1 MNFTALTRTFGRG
14 AYPCAL
20 THSAPSFPCSTPF
33 PRSKWSLAV
42 LLLMTPLLG
51 WGQIGSRT
59 GGSATVVISQVYG
72 GGGNSGAQYKNDF
85 IELHNLSAKTIS
97 LAGYSV
103 QYGSS
108 GGNTW
113 TASTALTGSIAPGAY
128 YLVQGAGGSVGVALP
143 TPDAT
148 STLNLSGTAG
158 KVALVSNTA
167 VLTGTCPS
175 GSSLVDFVGFGT
187 AANCSEGTG
196 PTKTLSNTL
205 SAIRLSGGCLDTDN
219 NSTDFETG
227 APTPRNS
234 STTAANCL
242 PSVTGFAPPSGPVD
256 SEITISGSN
265 LAGIT
270 SVTIGG
276 TTATGLFTTNSSVKA
291 IVPSGLPLGNAA
303 VEVSDGVNTYPVGD
317 FLVTLAG
324 ISTPQLGSTTICP
337 GGSLSV
343 TFQASGTYAATNSF
357 SVELSDAS
365 GVFASTPPVIATLL
379 NNTTT
384 TSQTVT
390 ATLPT
395 TTPGGLNYKVRV
407 VASDPVVQSLA
418 SAALAVSGVSIS
430 PITAQNLY
438 TNENGTTLT
447 ATEITPLTGGRQWV
461 YATTSGG
468 PYTLAGQ
475 TAATYTP
482 AFSTANTYYVAV
494 QSVFACGTVT
504 SQEVTVNVTTPPAPT
519 LTDLS
524 PSKGTTGTQVV
535 LTGSGFT
542 ISGLTVFFNGT
553 PATQVQYVSPTQL
566 KANVPAGATSGL
578 ITVTTPYGT
587 ATSTASFSVYS
598 LDMALLDDF
607 NRSNSDAVAENWAE
621 TESAPGGASITANQ
635 LRLSSGVAGRDFA
648 VRDVSARYNPVLGS
662 NDRVLSWAW
671 NMQQSR
677 PDPAGFG
684 AGSYGVAYVLA
695 GSSANLLS
703 GVGYAVILGNS
714 GSTDPVQLVR
724 YSNGL
729 SSNSVVATVSTNTT
743 DFGNQ
748 PLTLRVSF
756 DPESNTWTL
765 EVGSTTT
772 AFQDPLMA
780 TYQFL
785 GNAVDDTYA
794 TTALPYTGA
803 FWNHNTTGTEYAL
816 FDNVSVTAACAL
828 AAEPATGSDTHTAD
842 QLTSSGAHL
851 SWAAGS
857 GSSRLVVVRAGQAPT
872 TVPQDG
878 ATYTGSG
885 IWGSGSQ
892 LAAGEQVVYQGSG
905 TEVTLTN
912 LQPNTAYYYRIYD
925 ADGSGCATNYQP
937 VAAVAD
943 FFTTKPCLL
952 AAAPTVPASQAEIV
966 PASYNLALNWTNGNG
981 AQRLV
986 VVRDGQAP
994 TTLPVDGTAYLA
1006 NARLGSGNAVAPNEY
1021 AVYRGTGSTVTVTGL
1036 APGRTYY
1043 AVVYELNGTGC
1054 STHYLTNTPAQAVGT
1069 TTVPPVGTYRF
1080 YRGNLHAHS
1089 SYSDGN
1095 KDGSTSG
1102 ALTPYDDYGI
1112 ARQAEQFDF
1121 LGISEHNHNG
1131 AGMVLSSY
1139 AKGLQQA
1146 DQANQAN
1153 VDGKF
1158 LALYGMEWGT
1168 ISGGGHVIVY
1178 GYDQLI
1184 GWEAGNYDVFVQK
1197 GDYTGT
1203 QGLFATLAQKS
1214 GVVAYLAHPNATDY
1228 NGLLQKPLDATA
1240 SQVVTGMA
1248 MRSGPAFST
1257 ATDYSDPS
1265 ASTYES
1271 RFKDALKLGYHVGP
1285 VMDHDNHNS
1294 TFGRTSYT
1302 RLVVLASELT
1312 RPALLE
1318 AMQQRRFYAA
1328 DDANAEVT
1336 FKISGQPM
1344 GSQLTLPGAP
1354 TLEVN
1359 VVDQDG
1365 EAVTSI
1371 ELLAGI
1377 PGSGIAATSLT
1388 TSNGA
1393 ATLSFTDPISNE
1405 ATYYYYAVITQ
1416 ADGDKIWTAPI
1427 RYTRRDGV
1435 ILPVSLTGFEAT
1447 LQGEKTAVLRWVT
1460 AQEQRSGTFIVERSI
1475 NGRTFMEAG
1484 RVAAAGN
1491 STTARNYEWRDAQPL
1506 QQLTYYRL
1514 RQVDRNGAAQ
1524 QSPVRTVSPRQR
1536 EARQVHVFPTPT
1548 AGNVPQLALRGFEGQ
1563 PVSIRVISM
1572 VGRTVWSQS
1581 LTPTTYQTQHAL
1593 RLPASLP
1600 QGMYTVQVT
1609 SGGQTYQTRLL
1620 LTR

>member
-1 MNFTALTRTFGRG
+1 M
-14 AYPCAL
+14 
-20 THSAPSFPCSTPF
+20 
-33 PRSKWSLAV
+33 
-42 LLLMTPLLG
+42 
-51 WGQIGSRT
+51 
-59 GGSATVVISQVYG
+59 
-72 GGGNSGAQYKNDF
+72 
-85 IELHNLSAKTIS
+85 
-97 LAGYSV
+97 
-103 QYGSS
+103 
-108 GGNTW
+108 
-113 TASTALTGSIAPGAY
+113 
-128 YLVQGAGGSVGVALP
+128 
-143 TPDAT
+143 
-148 STLNLSGTAG
+148 
-158 KVALVSNTA
+158 
-167 VLTGTCPS
+167 
-175 GSSLVDFVGFGT
+175 
-187 AANCSEGTG
+187 
-196 PTKTLSNTL
+196 
-205 SAIRLSGGCLDTDN
+205 
-219 NSTDFETG
+219 
-227 APTPRNS
+227 
-234 STTAANCL
+234 
-242 PSVTGFAPPSGPVD
+242 
-256 SEITISGSN
+256 
-265 LAGIT
+265 
-270 SVTIGG
+270 
-276 TTATGLFTTNSSVKA
+276 
-291 IVPSGLPLGNAA
+291 
-303 VEVSDGVNTYPVGD
+303 
-317 FLVTLAG
+317 
-324 ISTPQLGSTTICP
+324 
-337 GGSLSV
+337 
-343 TFQASGTYAATNSF
+343 
-357 SVELSDAS
+357 
-365 GVFASTPPVIATLL
+365 
-379 NNTTT
+379 
-384 TSQTVT
+384 
-390 ATLPT
+390 
-395 TTPGGLNYKVRV
+395 
-407 VASDPVVQSLA
+407 
-418 SAALAVSGVSIS
+418 
-430 PITAQNLY
+430 
-438 TNENGTTLT
+438 
-447 ATEITPLTGGRQWV
+447 

-468 PYTLAGQ
+468 PYTTLTGQ

-482 AFSTANTYYVAV
+482 AFASASTYYVAV
-494 QSVFACGTVT
+494 QSVFACGTLT
-504 SQEVTVNVTTPPAPT
+504 SNEVMVMVQAPPAPT
-519 LTDLS
+519 LTAFS
-524 PSKGTTGTQVV
+524 PGKGTTGTQVV
-535 LTGSGFT
+535 LTGSGYT
-542 ISGLTVFFNGT
+542 SAGLTVAFNGT
-553 PATQVQYVSPTQL
+553 VATQVQYISSTQL
-566 KANVPAGATSGL
+566 KVSVPAGATSGPV
-578 ITVTTPYGT
+578 TVTTPSGT
-587 ATSTASFSVYS
+587 ATSATTFAVYY
-598 LDMALLDDF
+598 LDMSLLDNF
-607 NRSNSDAVAENWAE
+607 NRADNDVVAESWVE
-621 TESAPGGASITANQ
+621 TESAPAGASIINNQ

-648 VRDVSARYNPVLGS
+648 VRDVSTRYNPVLGS

-677 PDPAGFG
+677 PNPSGFAAGN
-684 AGSYGVAYVLA
+684 YGVAYVLA

-703 GVGYAVILGNS
+703 GVGYAVLMGNS
-714 GSTDPVQLVR
+714 GSSDPVQLVR

-729 SSNSVVATVSTNTT
+729 SSASALATVSTNTT
-743 DFGNQ
+743 NYGAA

-765 EVGSTTT
+765 ESGTSTT
-772 AFQDPLMA
+772 AFQDPLTS
-780 TYQFL
+780 TYTVL
-785 GNAVDDTYA
+785 GSAVDDTYA

-803 FWNHNTTGTEYAL
+803 FWNHATTSSEYAL
-816 FDNVSVTAACAL
+816 FDNISVTAPCAL
-828 AAEPATGSDTHTAD
+828 AAEPVTGSGTHAAD
-842 QLTSSGAHL
+842 QLTSAGAHL

-857 GSSRLVVVRAGQAPT
+857 GSDRLVVVRAGQAPT
-872 TVPQDG
+872 TAPVDG
-878 ATYTGSG
+878 ATYSGSG
-885 IWGSGSQ
+885 SWGSGTQ
-892 LAAGEQVVYQGSG
+892 LSAGEQVVYQGSG

-937 VAAVAD
+937 VAAVED
-943 FFTTKPCLL
+943 FFTTEPCLL
-952 AAAPTVPASQAEIV
+952 VAAPTIAASQAEIV
-966 PASYNLALNWTNGNG
+966 PASYNLALSWTNGNG

-1043 AVVYELNGTGC
+1043 AVVYELNGAGC
-1054 STHYLTNTPAQAVGT
+1054 STHYLTSTPALALGT

-1102 ALTPYDDYGI
+1102 ALTPYDDYAI

-1146 DQANQAN
+1146 EQANQAN
-1153 VDGKF
+1153 TDGKF

-1203 QGLFATLAQKS
+1203 AGLFATLAQKT

-1228 NGLLQKPLDATA
+1228 NGMLQNPLNATA

-1302 RLVVLASELT
+1302 RLVVLAPELT

-1336 FKISGQPM
+1336 FSVSGQPM
-1344 GSQLTLPGAP
+1344 GSQLTLAGAP

-1359 VVDQDG
+1359 VVDADG

-1377 PGSGIAATSLT
+1377 PGSGVAATTLT
-1388 TSNGA
+1388 TASGA
-1393 ATLSFTDPISNE
+1393 ATLSFTDPILNG

-1435 ILPVSLTGFEAT
+1435 VLPVSLTGFDAT
-1447 LQGEKTAVLRWVT
+1447 LQGEQTAVLRWVT
-1460 AQEQRSGTFIVERSI
+1460 AQETRSGTFIVERST
-1475 NGRTFMEAG
+1475 NGRTFVEAG
-1484 RVAAAGN
+1484 RVAATGQ
-1491 STTARNYEWRDAQPL
+1491 STTTRSYEWRDAQPL

-1514 RQVDRNGAAQ
+1514 RQVDRNGASQ
-1524 QSPVRTVSPRQR
+1524 QSAVRTVSP
-1536 EARQVHVFPTPT
+1536 AS
-1548 AGNVPQLALRGFEGQ
+1548 GKRG
-1563 PVSIRVISM
+1563 R
-1572 VGRTVWSQS
+1572 
-1581 LTPTTYQTQHAL
+1581 
-1593 RLPASLP
+1593 
-1600 QGMYTVQVT
+1600 
-1609 SGGQTYQTRLL
+1609 
-1620 LTR
+1620 